1 MSPALKPGLRTV
13 QLVKPTVL
21 LETRVPRNTQTSGA
35 PSHLSGLW
43 PTISHG
49 CVCSE
54 PLLSLSSSCSP
65 PSAQYLPQPWSRAII
80 FQRGQPE
87 PTEAE
92 N

>member
-1 MSPALKPGLRTV
+1 M
-13 QLVKPTVL
+13 KPTL
-21 LETRVPRNTQTSGA
+21 LETRVPRNTQTSGP

-43 PTISHG
+43 PMIGHG
-49 CVCSE
+49 CVCSG
-54 PLLSLSSSCSP
+54 PLLSLSSSSST
-65 PSAQYLPQPWSRAII
+65 PSALHLPQPWSRAII